1 MKKKNKT
8 LGRGQNKCARKH
20 TKSRIEIEYELDT
33 ESIVLVIGSNLGI
46 FFTILLIFFSS
57 IWFDKYWTGYAN
69 GKEDMWLFQADNSW
83 KSNHFK
89 IKLIEYAVNGNGQAA
104 THQYLMTA
112 SQFSHTQKIYI
123 SILLNL
129 LFYAQTND
137 MFSFNSF
144 DLLFVALLHEDTTKD
159 HLCYNL
165 YPNNNC
171 ALAYNPCSFRS
182 FYT

>member
-1 MKKKNKT
+1 METVKLQHINIWWLHHNFPTHKK
-8 LGRGQNKCARKH
+8 
-20 TKSRIEIEYELDT
+20 
-33 ESIVLVIGSNLGI
+33 
-46 FFTILLIFFSS
+46 
-57 IWFDKYWTGYAN
+57 
-69 GKEDMWLFQADNSW
+69 
-83 KSNHFK
+83 
-89 IKLIEYAVNGNGQAA
+89 
-104 THQYLMTA
+104 
-112 SQFSHTQKIYI
+112 YI

-144 DLLFVALLHEDTTKD
+144 DLLFVALLHEDTTND